1 MEKICICCNFEM
13 KTKDEIFY
21 FIDRMILSVCHMA
34 FFGFNSCANLK
45 KKMKETIL
53 SLLKIFISQKANK
66 KKNPFQRIVLY
77 LSDILPFHP
86 VQCLNEFLS

>member
-1 MEKICICCNFEM
+1 M

-53 SLLKIFISQKANK
+53 SLLKIFISQKAK
-66 KKNPFQRIVLY
+66 KKKPFPTDCA
-77 LSDILPFHP
+77 LSF
-86 VQCLNEFLS
+86 

>member
-1 MEKICICCNFEM
+1 M

-45 KKMKETIL
+45 KKNEGNNF
-53 SLLKIFISQKANK
+53 IFIEDIHFSESK
-66 KKNPFQRIVLY
+66 KKKKPFPTDCAN
-77 LSDILPFHP
+77 LSF
-86 VQCLNEFLS
+86 

>member
-1 MEKICICCNFEM
+1 M

-21 FIDRMILSVCHMA
+21 FIDRMILIVCHMA

-53 SLLKIFISQKANK
+53 SLLKIFISQKAKK

>member
-1 MEKICICCNFEM
+1 M

-45 KKMKETIL
+45 KNEGNNFIL
-53 SLLKIFISQKANK
+53 IEDIHFSESK
-66 KKNPFQRIVLY
+66 KKPFPTDCAN
-77 LSDILPFHP
+77 LSF
-86 VQCLNEFLS
+86 